1 MHMGESRSSRANRTI
16 VGRWTVAAALLASIV
31 TVLAACGGGATVG
44 SEPVVRGDATSG
56 VSAVAGASSGEV
68 VVSWSKKNGLGY
80 AVQVQSQTGGS
91 WSTASGGCGLGKT
104 GVSNKLTCT
113 STGLAAGTYTFRVA
127 PITTKGVGTFIESN
141 AATVS
146 GATTESTSSSAATI
160 PGAPSITS
168 VAASGSNGATV
179 VFTAPSDGGS
189 PITTYTATSDP
200 AGGSGTAS
208 QAGSITVTGLTGGT
222 SYTFTVTATNAVGT
236 SLASA
241 PSGPVT
247 PVKTYGVGDAG
258 PGGGTVF
265 YVLASGFT
273 CGPDLLSSCNYLEA
287 APSNSGTINWCSNMT
302 TSVAGT
308 STAIG
313 AGAKNTAAM
322 KTACTSGAAQKAT
335 GTSSGGKTDWY
346 LPSKDE
352 LQALYSAWYNKSLT
366 GELWSSSQGAAAS
379 DAWVLYWED
388 GEVTSTPKGLITSV
402 RAVRAF

>member
-1 MHMGESRSSRANRTI
+1 MVEARLRQAHRGRVR
-16 VGRWTVAAALLASIV
+16 RWTVAAALLAGAV
-31 TVLAACGGGATVG
+31 TVLAACSSGGATVG
-44 SEPVVRGDATSG
+44 SEPVVRGDVTSG
-56 VSAVAGASSGEV
+56 VSAVAGASAGEV

-91 WSTASGGCGLGKT
+91 WNIASGGCGLGKT

-113 STGLAAGTYTFRVA
+113 STGLPAGTYTFKVA

-141 AATVS
+141 AATIS

-168 VAASGSNGATV
+168 VTAVGSSSATV
-179 VFTAPSDGGS
+179 VVTAPADGGS

-222 SYTFTVTATNAVGT
+222 SYTFTVKATNAVGT

-247 PVKTYGVGDAG
+247 PVKTYAVGDAG

-273 CGPDLLSSCNYLEA
+273 CGLDLMSTCNYLEA
-287 APSNSGTINWCSNMT
+287 APSNSGTIKWCSNT
-302 TSVAGT
+302 TSSVAGT
-308 STAIG
+308 GTAIG
-313 AGAKNTAAM
+313 TGAKNTAAM
-322 KTACTSGAAQKAT
+322 QTACTSGAAQSAT
-335 GTSSGGKTDWY
+335 GTTSGGKSDWY

-352 LQALYSAWYNKSLT
+352 LQALYNAWYNRGLT

-379 DAWVLYWED
+379 NAWALYWED
-388 GEVTSTPKGLITSV
+388 GEVGSPSKGLVTSV

>member
-1 MHMGESRSSRANRTI
+1 MVEARLRQAHRGR
-16 VGRWTVAAALLASIV
+16 VGRWTFAAALLAGAV
-31 TVLAACGGGATVG
+31 TVLAACSSGGATVG
-44 SEPVVRGDATSG
+44 SEPVVRGDVTSG
-56 VSAVAGASSGEV
+56 VSAVAGASAGEV

-91 WSTASGGCGLGKT
+91 WNIASGGCGLGKT

-113 STGLAAGTYTFRVA
+113 STGLPAGTYTFKVA

-141 AATVS
+141 AATIS

-168 VAASGSNGATV
+168 VTAVGSSSATV
-179 VFTAPSDGGS
+179 VVTAPLDGGS

-247 PVKTYGVGDAG
+247 PVKTYAVGDTG

-265 YVLASGFT
+265 YVSASGFA
-273 CGPDLLSSCNYLEA
+273 CGPDLLSTCNYLEA
-287 APSNSGTINWCSNMT
+287 APSNSGTIKWCSNTT

-313 AGAKNTAAM
+313 TGAKNTAAM
-322 KTACTSGAAQKAT
+322 QTACTSGAAQTAT
-335 GTSSGGKTDWY
+335 GTTSGGKTDWY

-352 LQALYSAWYNKSLT
+352 IQALYNAWYNRGLT

-379 DAWVLYWED
+379 NAWALYWED
-388 GEVTSTPKGLITSV
+388 GEVGSPSKGFSTSV